1 MTEREERQ
9 PEALDAERTA
19 AKQKCQQKIEDLLD
33 RRKKIMREM
42 ALRRDD
48 NGRNKTQAKAK
59 TGPKAKAKP
68 KRAAQASTELLQ
80 INEEIKRY
88 KTMLRRLEGARGGR
102 RGPRKKKA
110 RGSGS
115 GKAQQMDA
123 KTEQGI
129 SKAEKE
135 AGYETVQKPDK
146 PKIRKKKRRNKKGR
160 PWAVI

>member
-33 RRKKIMREM
+33 RRKQIMRGM

-48 NGRNKTQAKAK
+48 NGRNKTQA
-59 TGPKAKAKP
+59 KAKAKP

-129 SKAEKE
+129 SKVGKE

-160 PWAVI
+160 PWVVI